1 MKNAQNAG
9 AAAAV
14 VANNVAGAPIGMGGA
29 DPTITIPSIMI
40 SLADANTIKPALP
53 AGATLA
59 PADNLLPDRDSD
71 LDSGVIVHEYGHGL
85 SNRLTGG
92 NVGCLD
98 NPEKTPGVPDGEQ
111 MGEGWSDFL
120 ALALTARSEDTA
132 TTSRGM
138 GNYVVFEGPNGVGIR
153 PTPYTTDMTVNPAT
167 YQDVID
173 DAGTTLSI
181 PHGVGYVWASTIW
194 EVYWNLVDAA
204 RLQPG
209 HL

>member
-14 VANNVAGAPIGMGGA
+14 VANNIAGAPIGMGGA

-71 LDSGVIVHEYGHGL
+71 LDSGVIAHEYGHGL

-132 TTSRGM
+132 TTSRGD
-138 GNYVVFEGPNGVGIR
+138 GQLRGLRGPQRRGH
-153 PTPYTTDMTVNPAT
+153 PAHPVHHRHDR
-167 YQDVID
+167 QSGD
-173 DAGTTLSI
+173 L
-181 PHGVGYVWASTIW
+181 
-194 EVYWNLVDAA
+194 
-204 RLQPG
+204 PG
-209 HL
+209 RHR